1 MKRQKN
7 TKSNLLA
14 IAYFAL
20 MLVVS
25 TVAAHAQ
32 GDSLAAS
39 PLLRTTGPNVLGAG
53 HLMWSGD
60 INAYYLNY
68 KADETRPSKYTLT
81 SANTGLRWGI
91 GNRAELT
98 LGFSVLHAAGTLLGD
113 TMSATNTFTPSIG
126 ARLQLYEGKG
136 WVPTVT
142 FFTDLTMPIYNNHI
156 SDSSLETLVEPVI
169 GLQLRSR
176 LGERFYLDG
185 SIGYA
190 WNRETTPYVRSID
203 GPVRYSLTLHWL
215 TCERHMLSIGWGNQ
229 IAHLESTWQV
239 RDNFQL
245 KAKLNIAAGFAKGGT
260 GVFQIHGLVGFN
272 WMLR

>member
-14 IAYFAL
+14 IAYFVL

-32 GDSLAAS
+32 GDSLATS

-60 INAYYLNY
+60 INAYYLHN
-68 KADETRPSKYTLT
+68 KAVETSTSNYTLT
-81 SANTGLRWGI
+81 GANTGLRWGI

-98 LGFSVLHAAGTLLGD
+98 LGFSVLHAAGTFLGD
-113 TMSATNTFTPSIG
+113 TIPAGNLTLTPSIG

-136 WVPTVT
+136 WVPMVT
-142 FFTDLTMPIYNNHI
+142 FFSDLTLPIRKNQI
-156 SDSSLETLVEPVI
+156 VDSYSETLVEPVI

-176 LGERFYLDG
+176 LGEHFYLDG

-190 WNRETTPYVRSID
+190 WNRHAPYARGID
-203 GPVRYSLTLHWL
+203 EPLRYSLYLHWL
-215 TCERHMLSIGWGNQ
+215 TNERHMVSIGWENHLG
-229 IAHLESTWQV
+229 HLESTWQV

-245 KAKLNIAAGFAKGGT
+245 KAQLNIAAGVAQGGT